1 MCVCDV
7 CTLNARH
14 PWDAE
19 MMRESQ
25 DTGLG
30 AAVVGSKEEA
40 PPHSRVGRAGQE
52 NLTSGWRRA
61 GRVFQAVQNP
71 YVQRPRGR

>member
-1 MCVCDV
+1 M

-14 PWDAE
+14 PWEAE

-40 PPHSRVGRAGQE
+40 PPILGWAGQA
-52 NLTSGWRRA
+52 RRI
-61 GRVFQAVQNP
+61 
-71 YVQRPRGR
+71 